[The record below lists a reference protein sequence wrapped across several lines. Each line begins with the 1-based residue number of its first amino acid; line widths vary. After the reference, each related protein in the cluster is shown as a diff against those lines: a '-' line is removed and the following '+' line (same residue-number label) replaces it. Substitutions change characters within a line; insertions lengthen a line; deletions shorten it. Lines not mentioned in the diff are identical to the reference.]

1 MKISTV
7 AVLILIAMAVC
18 IAIAFALGAPEG
30 AGGVAH
36 PTIGNMSIGGPGE
49 ARHARV
55 FGVAWAFGA
64 CMILLFSTCLA
75 LGASK
80 GGKVGGI
87 KIYLFVGVALHLAA
101 FSAVMMAYRP
111 YMVDGTAPFVGSFPL
126 PSAIM
131 LYALWGA
138 PVYFVLLYVI
148 GFKRFIFSEEDEVKF
163 AAIVKASRA
172 RENEGTD

>member
-1 MKISTV
+1 MKVSTV
-7 AVLILIAMAVC
+7 AILILIAMAVC

-30 AGGVAH
+30 AGGVGH
-36 PTIGNMSIGGPGE
+36 PTIGDMSIGGPGE
-49 ARHARV
+49 ARHSRV

-80 GGKVGGI
+80 RDKVGGI
-87 KIYLFVGVALHLAA
+87 KIFLFIGAALHLSA
-101 FSAVMMAYRP
+101 FSAVMFAYRP
-111 YMVDGTAPFVGSFPL
+111 YMVEGTARFVGSFPL

-131 LYALWGA
+131 LYVLWGT

-163 AAIVKASRA
+163 AALVKARRA
-172 RENEGTD
+172 RETEGTD